1 MKLFTNRNDLSYKA
15 MGTEPVNKLLF
26 RMALP
31 SVIAM
36 LMQAIYNSVDSIFVA
51 KVSSESLAAVTLAF
65 PVTMLIGA
73 LSTGIGVGINSCISR
88 NLGAGNEK
96 SAGIAAAN
104 GMLLGLMSVG
114 IMILF
119 GLVGPEFYLQL
130 YTDDPVVI
138 DNGIIYIRTISLLA
152 FGTIFTQISFSILQG
167 SGRMIF
173 PMICQL
179 VGGALV
185 VILDPIFIFG
195 FELNILG
202 AALASSIAQIISML
216 IGMYGIFVRN
226 RDNLP
231 IVISDFRPNGR
242 IIGDILAVG
251 IPSALTQATTSIVSG
266 IISKMIAGYG
276 TAAVAVYGGYNKFST
291 FGILPVF
298 GVTRGMNPILGYSVG
313 SGDKD
318 RFIKTENLAM
328 ITATIITGITGL
340 VFLLFPNMILDL
352 ISATPQMVDIGVS
365 AYRILAISLF
375 INGVAIVMSQ
385 AFPPAKKSYLTTIYT
400 MLRQVVIMIPLCL
413 LGSRLGGIN
422 GVWIGLVA
430 TDYLALIVVIIMNI
444 WFRKKVIN
452 RLGSV

>member
-1 MKLFTNRNDLSYKA
+1 
-15 MGTEPVNKLLF
+15 
-26 RMALP
+26 
-31 SVIAM
+31 
-36 LMQAIYNSVDSIFVA
+36 
-51 KVSSESLAAVTLAF
+51 
-65 PVTMLIGA
+65 
-73 LSTGIGVGINSCISR
+73 
-88 NLGAGNEK
+88 
-96 SAGIAAAN
+96 
-104 GMLLGLMSVG
+104 
-114 IMILF
+114 MILF

-226 RDNLP
+226 RENLP

-328 ITATIITGITGL
+328 ITAT
-340 VFLLFPNMILDL
+340 P
-352 ISATPQMVDIGVS
+352 
-365 AYRILAISLF
+365 YRK
-375 INGVAIVMSQ
+375 V
-385 AFPPAKKSYLTTIYT
+385 
-400 MLRQVVIMIPLCL
+400 
-413 LGSRLGGIN
+413 LGKRC
-422 GVWIGLVA
+422 
-430 TDYLALIVVIIMNI
+430 
-444 WFRKKVIN
+444 
-452 RLGSV
+452 